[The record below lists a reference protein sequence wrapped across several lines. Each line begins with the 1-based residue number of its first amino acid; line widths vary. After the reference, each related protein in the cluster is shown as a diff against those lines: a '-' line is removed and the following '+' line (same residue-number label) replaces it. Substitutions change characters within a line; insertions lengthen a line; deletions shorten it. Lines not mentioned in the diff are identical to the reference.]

1 MKKERKVKIVENLKE
16 KLGKAKSWV
25 LTDYR
30 GLTHRQM
37 EEIKRALKESGA
49 DFIVTKNTLL
59 KLATGKKEEIDPFLT
74 GPTAI
79 LFSYQDEIAPLG
91 VLAKFIKNFGLPQ
104 VKVGIIG
111 EKVLS
116 SEEIL
121 RLAALPSREILMAT
135 LVTRLKSPIYG
146 LHYSLN
152 WNLQKLTLILK
163 AVSVKTSAAEG
174 GDSHG

>member
-1 MKKERKVKIVENLKE
+1 MKREQKTKILESLKE
-16 KLGKAKSWV
+16 KLGKAKSFV

-30 GLTHRQM
+30 GLTHRQL
-37 EEIKRALKESGA
+37 EEIKKAVKEAGA

-59 KLATGKKEEIDPFLT
+59 KLSLPSSIINDLSSSLT
-74 GPTAI
+74 GPTAT

-121 RLAALPSREILMAT
+121 RLAFLPSQEMLIAT
-135 LVTRLKSPIYG
+135 LVARLKSPIYG
-146 LHYSLN
+146 LQYSLN
-152 WNLQKLTLILK
+152 WNLEKLTLILK
-163 AVSVKTSAAEG
+163 EVRKNG
-174 GDSHG
+174 

>member
-16 KLGKAKSWV
+16 KLGKAKSFV

-111 EKVLS
+111 EKILS

-121 RLAALPSREILMAT
+121 RLASLPSREIL
-135 LVTRLKSPIYG
+135 LGQLIRSLKSPLYRTA
-146 LHYSLN
+146 YALN
-152 WNLQKLTLILK
+152 FNIQKLNLILK
-163 AVSVKTSAAEG
+163 GVRKNG
-174 GDSHG
+174 